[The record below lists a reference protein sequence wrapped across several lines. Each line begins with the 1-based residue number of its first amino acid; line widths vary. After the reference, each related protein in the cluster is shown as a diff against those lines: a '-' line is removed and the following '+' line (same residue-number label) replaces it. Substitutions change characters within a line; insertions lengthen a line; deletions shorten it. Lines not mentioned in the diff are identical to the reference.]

1 MWRHG
6 QRAPSEI
13 NGIDGADVFRRG
25 KGQLTDAGI
34 ARSLELGAA
43 LRQRYVHKYS
53 LLSGTAQKK
62 EEFIFYSTNVARCKH
77 TLKLVARAM
86 FSEEEN
92 EKLDPN
98 ITVQTAPDYLIGFQ
112 WNTCPALGKI
122 FQEKCADWAGKDIT
136 TIVNYADFEALSF
149 ACSKAGKHIFYV
161 SSRGSDNTHYTGARM
176 VSGVCDTAG
185 RLSDQVLARKM
196 VLRYQLGLGEYR
208 DEKML
213 KLAVGFLLH
222 TIIQVRSTDIGNS
235 PCSSPPPIVRF
246 VIWNNR
252 NQTCLQDMQ
261 TKWKCMKDAVAAA
274 GPDCLDSSITPKQSF
289 RKLAF
294 KGYSTHDYI
303 LNLLLELLGGEA
315 RNVAL
320 KGFLNPQ
327 MSAAI
332 GIELWDVAGA
342 PKVKVLYR
350 PYALASSLRELTPVI
365 EHCKGEADCDLDKF
379 QAGYAS
385 VTTKNPLEEAIA
397 FAFWLTVS
405 VFGID
410 YRPYSRHRVQ
420 KYLSPDDYH
429 RIIDAVLSFFGAA
442 FCVYVAV
449 HWHIL
454 LLLFYFDIHE
464 EANNVSSRR
473 RKEDI

>member
-1 MWRHG
+1 M
-6 QRAPSEI
+6 ASMPYYF
-13 NGIDGADVFRRG
+13 D
-25 KGQLTDAGI
+25 KAGI

-136 TIVNYADFEALSF
+136 TIYADFEAL
-149 ACSKAGKHIFYV
+149 
-161 SSRGSDNTHYTGARM
+161 SRGSDNTHYTGARM
-176 VSGVCDTAG
+176 ADSGAIPPEWMTPDLV
-185 RLSDQVLARKM
+185 QEAREVHSK

-222 TIIQVRSTDIGNS
+222 TII
-235 PCSSPPPIVRF
+235 
-246 VIWNNR
+246 
-252 NQTCLQDMQ
+252 QDMQ

-385 VTTKNPLEEAIA
+385 VTTKNPLEEC
-397 FAFWLTVS
+397 
-405 VFGID
+405 
-410 YRPYSRHRVQ
+410 
-420 KYLSPDDYH
+420 KLS
-429 RIIDAVLSFFGAA
+429 
-442 FCVYVAV
+442 
-449 HWHIL
+449 
-454 LLLFYFDIHE
+454 
-464 EANNVSSRR
+464 
-473 RKEDI
+473 